1 MENPFKYGGIVKRP
15 YFADREVEL
24 AELVR
29 EMENLNRVFLV
40 SPRRYGKTCL
50 LANLLDRLENL
61 KYAVAYLDLN
71 AYPDLRSFAAA
82 FTQITSRAL
91 ESSTDKLLKIFAGLQ
106 RLRPKVSVGPDGALS
121 GSLEVAMGEKESLPA
136 LIEGMR
142 HAEALAKK
150 TKRKLI
156 VVIDEFSD
164 LEKYNGRSVEK
175 ALRAEIQQQSGI
187 GYIFSGSEESVM
199 LSMVRDRKR
208 AFFKLGRI
216 MELGPIGRK
225 EYINFIY
232 RWLRNGAYEVNKEDL
247 PAVLAMG
254 QDVPLNIQRLCH
266 TLWERARESAKI
278 TPSLIG
284 DLPFIVAR
292 QDSPHF
298 ELLWHA
304 ASPQQKLILMALS
317 KEPDAKPFSRN
328 FQITHGIGPSSSI
341 KASLDSLV
349 KKGILRRGK
358 NGSYQFSDAF
368 MLYWIRSLQQKEEGR
383 EEGSYPSDF
392 RP

>member
-1 MENPFKYGGIVKRP
+1 MENPFKYGGIVRRP

-50 LANLLDRLENL
+50 LVNLLDRLEGL

-82 FTQITSRAL
+82 FTQLTSRAL
-91 ESSTDKLLKIFAGLQ
+91 ESSTAKLLKIFAGLQ

-121 GSLEVAMGEKESLPA
+121 GSLEVAMGEKEALPA

-142 HAEALAKK
+142 HAEALAQK

-225 EYINFIY
+225 EYIDFIY

-247 PAVLAMG
+247 PAVLEMG

-266 TLWERARESAKI
+266 VLWESARESGKI
-278 TPSLIG
+278 TTSLIG
-284 DLPFIVAR
+284 ELPFIVAR

-298 ELLWHA
+298 ELLWHT
-304 ASPQQKLILMALS
+304 ASPQQKLLLMALS
-317 KEPDAKPFSRN
+317 KEPDAKPFSRD

-358 NGSYQFSDAF
+358 NGSYQFSDTF
-368 MLYWIRSLQQKEEGR
+368 MLYWIRSLQQTEEGR
-383 EEGSYPSDF
+383 EESSYPSDF